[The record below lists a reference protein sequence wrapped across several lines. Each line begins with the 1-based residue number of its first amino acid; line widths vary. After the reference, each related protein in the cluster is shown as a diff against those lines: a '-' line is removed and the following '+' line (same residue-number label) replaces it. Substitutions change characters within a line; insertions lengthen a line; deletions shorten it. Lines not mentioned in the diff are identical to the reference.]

1 ANKIFTRC
9 LYFPFEFS
17 LFLTFKQYVVPRRE
31 ECLFSLFQ
39 DTTMSSLISVG
50 FSKDRVVFRYKGQR
64 YRFKIIS
71 MAAEVVTVTRDCRQ
85 RRRRPLA
92 TAFPDLLP
100 VVNTSFSI
108 GRCKQSS
115 SVFQGL
121 LKSVIL
127 VPGRDASVHAC
138 PPEMDL
144 AQGLGNIVRTFPG
157 LWTVCSRS
165 SLTPFYT
172 TPVMCEWTDVGNIAF
187 DVYARKLKV
196 CVNGVWREVKVSPDK
211 RKLDYLLPHQLLDT
225 GQGVLDIEVF
235 EIPGEGTFAAY
246 ASAGLQTS
254 VQSRSNI
261 YHWADSKLT
270 LYQTLPTQSA
280 QAWKF
285 FSIRNQF
292 FLAVAN
298 YGINPSIPS
307 NSTIFKWNK
316 VRKKF
321 HKYQDIVTY
330 TARDVEAFEING
342 HSYLAVANHAQGDN
356 NQIDSIVYKWS
367 SRERQF
373 LEHQRLLTIGAYDW
387 THFTVDGYHFLAV
400 ANAFSGL
407 TTLVF
412 SVLYFWQN
420 SSWIQFQT
428 LEVDTLNTAYC
439 SVTSL
444 HFTINND
451 HYLAVANAYNY
462 GSQNYQEIDSY
473 RTNSTI
479 YKLDRD
485 KRVFT
490 RYQSICTNSAVDWEY
505 LHVGDDHYL
514 IVSNAQNGGAGDRLL
529 TFVPSHYLH
538 TLPNADFEVIKD
550 GSDIYLL
557 YANAK
562 NAKSEVLRVKFL

>member
-1 ANKIFTRC
+1 
-9 LYFPFEFS
+9 
-17 LFLTFKQYVVPRRE
+17 
-31 ECLFSLFQ
+31 
-39 DTTMSSLISVG
+39 
-50 FSKDRVVFRYKGQR
+50 
-64 YRFKIIS
+64 
-71 MAAEVVTVTRDCRQ
+71 MAAEVVTVTRDCKE

-100 VVNTSFSI
+100 VVNTSFSM
-108 GRCKQSS
+108 GRCKQPS

-127 VPGRDASVHAC
+127 VPGRDATVHAC
-138 PPEMDL
+138 PPEVDID
-144 AQGLGNIVRTFPG
+144 QEYNNIIRTFPG
-157 LWTVCSRS
+157 RS

-172 TPVMCEWTDVGNIAF
+172 TPVVCEWTDVGNIAF

-196 CVNGVWREVKVSPDK
+196 CVNGVWREVKISPDK
-211 RKLDYLLPHQLLDT
+211 RMLDYLLPHQLLDT

-235 EIPGEGTFAAY
+235 DIPGEGKFAAF

-254 VQSRSNI
+254 VQDRSNI
-261 YHWADSKLT
+261 YQWVGSKLT

-280 QAWKF
+280 QAWEF

-298 YGINPSIPS
+298 YGIHPSILS

-321 HKYQDIVTY
+321 HKYQDIVTF
-330 TARDVEAFEING
+330 TARDVEAFEIDG
-342 HSYLAVANHAQGDN
+342 DHYLAIANHAEGDN

-367 SRERQF
+367 SKERLF

-387 THFTVDGYHFLAV
+387 TYFTVDGYHFLAV

-412 SVLYFWQN
+412 SVVYFWQN
-420 SSWIQFQT
+420 SSWIQYQT
-428 LEVDTLNTAYC
+428 LETNGATDWE
-439 SVTSL
+439 
-444 HFTINND
+444 HFVINND
-451 HYLAVANAYNY
+451 HYLVVANAFNY
-462 GSQNYQEIDSY
+462 GSQNYQEVDSY
-473 RTNSTI
+473 KTNSTL
-479 YKLDRD
+479 YKLDRS

-490 RYQSICTNSAVDWEY
+490 RYQSFSTNSAVDWEY
-505 LHVGDDHYL
+505 FNIGDNHYL
-514 IVSNAQNGGAGDRLL
+514 IVSNAQNGGTGDSLL
-529 TFVPSHYLH
+529 TVLYRWQGLDKFVPIHYLH
-538 TLPNADFEVIKD
+538 TLPNTDFEVIKD
-550 GSDIYLL
+550 GPDIYLI

-562 NAKSEVLRVKFL
+562 NANSEVLRVKFL